1 MLRRGTMRPG
11 VLALVTLLLIP
22 AAVSAQYVVGP
33 SVIAGGGARMTGGAY
48 VVTGTTGQSAP
59 IGISTGGAYM
69 THHGFWYAVTGGGG
83 GLSPMILSIALLN
96 ASTARL
102 SWDAVAGAT
111 HYDLYRSL
119 IPYFHATGSPWQT
132 VTAPTTQLDFT
143 GGIGNP
149 TTNWSFLG
157 KARNASEESPESNT
171 VGEFDY
177 SSQASAT
184 SRDGDEETR

>member
-1 MLRRGTMRPG
+1 
-11 VLALVTLLLIP
+11 
-22 AAVSAQYVVGP
+22 
-33 SVIAGGGARMTGGAY
+33 
-48 VVTGTTGQSAP
+48 
-59 IGISTGGAYM
+59 
-69 THHGFWYAVTGGGG
+69 
-83 GLSPMILSIALLN
+83 MILSIALLN

-119 IPYFHATGSPWQT
+119 VPYFHATGSPWQT

-143 GGIGNP
+143 AGIGST

-157 KARNASEESPESNT
+157 KARNASEESPESNI

-177 SSQASAT
+177 SSQSSA
-184 SRDGDEETR
+184 RGGVEIEETR